1 MPFICGLALM
11 AFPYLVDSNLALVL
25 IGGTLG
31 ALPYFVRL

>member
-1 MPFICGLALM
+1 M